1 MTTSAVIDNGI
12 QESVERL
19 RYFLATAPLN
29 WQPNENMRRHLLP
42 NGEYVSCVFWNNIFH
57 ITGTDIVRVL
67 LYRFQAYGRPVRN
80 LKKFEEGIF
89 SDLRNLKSGT
99 DASLEDPRSEF
110 LELLYKNNCIRTQ
123 KKQKVFYWYSVP
135 HDRLF
140 VDALERDLKR
150 EALGVPPTTLAV
162 QSPPQLTD
170 ILGTPKPSEPV
181 AAFQV
186 MTPPVS
192 AQNTPALKAVEED
205 HSVES
210 NFMLAEDRPYSPE
223 QEPEQ
228 ETNEIPTLEAALQ
241 EQGADV
247 EETLSNIE
255 APVVQQSEP
264 SETVQIEP
272 NFEDMQHNETPSFMS
287 FNAPDALM
295 ANLLPPPMPDVYEN
309 ILNMQFPQFQ
319 QPIPSEQP
327 QHHQYEHNPYQ
338 QHQTYEQ
345 YLYMPP
351 LPPSVHYHTSLTN
364 PFQLKAPSYDED
376 RQYECKWDGCGK
388 RFKRFEHLKRHE
400 RIHTGEKPFSC
411 PIPGCGKAF
420 TRSDNLNNHIRV
432 HKKHEMRKQLEQ
444 EKKQQIT
451 F

>member
-1 MTTSAVIDNGI
+1 MTI
-12 QESVERL
+12 QAEHTNEVGQCVESL

-29 WQPNENMRRHLLP
+29 WQPTEVMRRHLLP
-42 NGEYVSCVFWNNIFH
+42 NGEYVSCIFWNDVFH
-57 ITGTDIVRVL
+57 VTGTDIVRIL

-89 SDLRNLKSGT
+89 SDLRNLKSGS
-99 DASLEDPRSEF
+99 DATLEEPRSDF

-123 KKQKVFYWYSVP
+123 KKQKVFYWYSVA

-170 ILGTPKPSEPV
+170 ILGTPKPPTNLLSQDPI
-181 AAFQV
+181 QDS
-186 MTPPVS
+186 TPPVS
-192 AQNTPALKAVEED
+192 VQNTPAMQPIEPPFEAPLPLDLNEQVSTE
-205 HSVES
+205 
-210 NFMLAEDRPYSPE
+210 YSPAKQ
-223 QEPEQ
+223 QEEESLHKELIFEEMPS
-228 ETNEIPTLEAALQ
+228 IVPTFLQ
-241 EQGADV
+241 SQHEP
-247 EETLSNIE
+247 LS
-255 APVVQQSEP
+255 
-264 SETVQIEP
+264 
-272 NFEDMQHNETPSFMS
+272 SF
-287 FNAPDALM
+287 
-295 ANLLPPPMPDVYEN
+295 LPPAMNEVYDN
-309 ILNMQFPQFQ
+309 ILTMQFPQFTSQEEPANSTFQPHNFNLPPQ
-319 QPIPSEQP
+319 QDYNQF
-327 QHHQYEHNPYQ
+327 
-338 QHQTYEQ
+338 
-345 YLYMPP
+345 LYMPP

-376 RQYECKWDGCGK
+376 RQYECKWESCGK

-432 HKKHEMRKQLEQ
+432 HKKHQLRKEKEQ
-444 EKKQQIT
+444 GININS